1 MPRIDPYDHRPTDA
15 ELDSW
20 DENFEYCDT
29 GVTCAKMLRTVIRE
43 LKAERARNNP
53 DRLGRPAY
61 APGGRTIDHPTPNR
75 FQFRLRGE
83 IDRTGGFAAMNQ
95 RAAQINAQT
104 EPMRQYAEQDATF
117 TQGMVQALFKTP
129 HEIRP
134 GHRVMTDVKKRGD
147 IPELHGT
154 VIHTK
159 KKGAYPSVKVAWDNG
174 TEGYISGRFLKPSDL
189 PEFTLDTMEQDYTI
203 D

>member
-53 DRLGRPAY
+53 ERLGRPAY
-61 APGGRTIDHPTPNR
+61 APPTPAQMIQYRRNTAGYRTYTDHP
-75 FQFRLRGE
+75 Q
-83 IDRTGGFAAMNQ
+83 GGFGQLRNVENQ
-95 RAAQINAQT
+95 IRGTI
-104 EPMRQYAEQDATF
+104 EYAPGDAEMT
-117 TQGMVQALFKTP
+117 QALVLAMFKTP
-129 HEIRP
+129 HQIRA
-134 GHRVMTDVKKRGD
+134 GHRVMTDVRKRGD
-147 IPELHGT
+147 IPELHGI

-174 TEGYISGRFLKPSDL
+174 TEGYISGRYLKPSDL
-189 PEFTLDTMEQDYTI
+189 PEFTLETMEQDY
-203 D
+203 DVD